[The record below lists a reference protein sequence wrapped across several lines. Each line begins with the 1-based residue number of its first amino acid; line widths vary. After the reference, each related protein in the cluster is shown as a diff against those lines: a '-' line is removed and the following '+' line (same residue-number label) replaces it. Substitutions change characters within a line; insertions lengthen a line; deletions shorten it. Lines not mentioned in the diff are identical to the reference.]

1 MKYSFSRQPFL
12 RGLTLTP
19 YSDSL
24 FSSLS
29 VFTEIIMCGNKGI
42 PIKSEFNLKRII
54 QSCLLKIYAL
64 VVRTG
69 LLSNSWS
76 RSLFLTT
83 YDWYKLFVEA
93 GNIQSLRRYVKPGEV
108 VIDIGANV
116 GFFTKRFAR
125 WVSDGG
131 FVIAVEPET
140 SNFRQLRRNL
150 DKSGTAA
157 VVRTVQGVAAEQDGT
172 LKLAINPIHPGD
184 HKLAPEG
191 VDVTAFTIDELVR
204 KEPATRVCLMKIDVQ
219 GAEER
224 VLRGAQK
231 TIQRDHPAIFVELD
245 DEGLRKMGSS
255 AERVV
260 TLLMDTGY
268 VIQRLGKNS
277 PVGQVPVAEALK
289 ICRNGRYA
297 DLLFVE
303 ASSAGK

>member
-1 MKYSFSRQPFL
+1 M
-12 RGLTLTP
+12 
-19 YSDSL
+19 
-24 FSSLS
+24 
-29 VFTEIIMCGNKGI
+29 
-42 PIKSEFNLKRII
+42 KRII

-93 GNIQSLRRYVKPGEV
+93 GNIQSLRSYVKPGEV

-140 SNFRQLRRNL
+140 SNFRRLQRNL

-157 VVRTVQGVAAEQDGT
+157 VVRTVQGVAAEQGGT
-172 LKLAINPIHPGD
+172 LKLAVNPIHPGD
-184 HKLAPEG
+184 HKIAAEG
-191 VDVTAFTIDELVR
+191 IDVTAFTIDELVR

-224 VLRGAQK
+224 VLRGAQE

-245 DEGLRKMGSS
+245 DVGLRQMGSS

-260 TLLMDTGY
+260 TWLMDLGY

-277 PVGQVPVAEALK
+277 PVNQVTVAEALRM
-289 ICRNGRYA
+289 CRNGRYA

-303 ASSAGK
+303 ASSAER

>member
-1 MKYSFSRQPFL
+1 M
-12 RGLTLTP
+12 
-19 YSDSL
+19 
-24 FSSLS
+24 
-29 VFTEIIMCGNKGI
+29 
-42 PIKSEFNLKRII
+42 KRII

-93 GNIQSLRRYVKPGEV
+93 GNIQSLRSYVKPGEV

-116 GFFTKRFAR
+116 GFFTKRFAQ

-140 SNFRQLRRNL
+140 SNFCQLQWNL
-150 DKSGTAA
+150 EKSGTAA
-157 VVRTVQGVAAEQDGT
+157 VVRTVQGVAAEQSGT
-172 LKLAINPIHPGD
+172 LKLAVNPIHPGD
-184 HKLAPEG
+184 HKIAPKG

-204 KEPATRVCLMKIDVQ
+204 KEPTARVCLMKIDVQ

-224 VLRGAQK
+224 VLRGAQV

-245 DEGLRKMGSS
+245 DVGLRQMGSS

-260 TLLMDTGY
+260 TLLMDLGY
-268 VIQRLGKNS
+268 VIQRLEKNS
-277 PVGQVPVAEALK
+277 PVGQVPVEEALRM
-289 ICRNGRYA
+289 CRNGRYS

-303 ASSAGK
+303 ASSAGR